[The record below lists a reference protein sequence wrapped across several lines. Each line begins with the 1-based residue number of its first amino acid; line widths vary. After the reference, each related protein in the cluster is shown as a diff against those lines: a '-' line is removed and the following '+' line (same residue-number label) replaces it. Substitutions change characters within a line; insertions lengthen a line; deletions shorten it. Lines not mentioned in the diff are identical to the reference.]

1 MQIYGHQ
8 TMGNTT
14 KNIDNKLIIIISS
27 IIRIALIIAFAGVII
42 HMLIGMFDIIIEII
56 KIPANTENLIYPLID
71 IIVEDSLLT
80 VVIFEIYESI
90 IDFFNGKDRTISDII
105 NAAISFVAREII
117 LIIFTVHIYNNV
129 DTYHI
134 IALSILIV
142 ALALTHYI
150 LSLGN
155 NK

>member
-1 MQIYGHQ
+1 
-8 TMGNTT
+8 MGNST

-56 KIPANTENLIYPLID
+56 KTPANTENLIYSLID

-150 LSLGN
+150 LSLTN